1 MNLFSY
7 NRFKTNKVN
16 NKYYCIHFNDEKKS
30 SYDLSSTNIKIKI
43 TFFIEDTI
51 LKKVKLQIE
60 RGKFKRCR

>member
-1 MNLFSY
+1 MNLFLIIDLKQIKLIINIIVYTSMM
-7 NRFKTNKVN
+7 
-16 NKYYCIHFNDEKKS
+16 KKS

>member
-1 MNLFSY
+1 MM
-7 NRFKTNKVN
+7 
-16 NKYYCIHFNDEKKS
+16 KKS